1 MTSEDCPKET
11 AADAAAFIREAYEAY
26 QAQFLHITKRSP
38 DRFNRRD
45 WSGAY
50 QDALERLDLYTRVVK
65 RTVNALRHR
74 LGDRLNTPA
83 AGPEMKAAYTGL
95 IRRRDDV
102 ELAETFFNSVVRK
115 IYAVVGV
122 APRLE
127 FIASEFKIPRIEDR
141 TCPVCDVYRPDA
153 GSDGLVRM
161 FRDILGFYGA
171 ELQFQDP
178 DADARR
184 IAERTA
190 STLRDVAGGA
200 RPDMVEMITSVF
212 YRDKAAYII
221 GRMRIGNRIQ
231 PIAVAFLS
239 RPEGAAADAVLM
251 DESDVSILFSFTRS
265 YFHVVVDRPMELV
278 NFLKTLTPLKRV
290 SELYTAI
297 GFHKHGKS
305 ELYRELTRN
314 LETAAD
320 RFDIARGE
328 KGMVMLVF
336 TLPSFDVVFK
346 IIKDRFDYPKTTNPR
361 DVRNRYKLVF
371 RHDRAGRLVDA
382 QEFQELTFDT
392 ARFSPAL
399 LKAFRENAA
408 ETVTI
413 EGDRLRIRHLYTER
427 RLTPLDIFIEEA
439 PESESREAVLDYGRS
454 IKELAATN
462 IFPGDLF
469 LKNFGV
475 TSHGRVVFYDYDEL
489 CLLTDCNFRKLPPA
503 RGYDDEMSSEPWFFV
518 DDKDIFPEEFRTFL
532 RFPDHLKAV
541 FENAHADLFDADF
554 WHGVQERLNTGA
566 VIHIFPYRESLR
578 FRDAPHPRQPDL
590 SKSPLD
596 KPFKI
601 GFKETCQPQPK
612 EKIS

>member
-1 MTSEDCPKET
+1 MTSENCPNGIAVE
-11 AADAAAFIREAYEAY
+11 AAAFIREAYDAY
-26 QAQFLHITKRSP
+26 QARFLHITKRSP

-45 WSGAY
+45 WNGAY

-65 RTVNALRHR
+65 RTVSTLRRR
-74 LGDRLNTPA
+74 LGDCLNLSA
-83 AGPEMKAAYTGL
+83 EGPGMKAAYADL
-95 IRRRDDV
+95 IRSRDDV

-115 IYAVVGV
+115 IFAVVGV
-122 APRLE
+122 APCLE
-127 FIASEFKIPRIEDR
+127 FVASEFKIPRIEDR
-141 TCPVCDVYRPDA
+141 TCPVCDVFRPDS
-153 GSDGLVRM
+153 GSDGLVHM
-161 FRDILGFYGA
+161 FRNILGCYGA
-171 ELQFQDP
+171 EICFRDP

-184 IAERTA
+184 IAERVA
-190 STLRDVAGGA
+190 LTLRDVAGDV
-200 RPDMVEMITSVF
+200 RPDTVEMITSVF

-221 GRMRIGNRIQ
+221 GRMRIGNWIQ
-231 PIAVAFLS
+231 PLVVAFLS
-239 RPEGAAADAVLM
+239 RPEGAVADAVLT
-251 DESDVSILFSFTRS
+251 DKSDVSILFSFTRS
-265 YFHVVVDRPMELV
+265 YFHVVVDKPMELV

-305 ELYRELTRN
+305 ELYRELTRS
-314 LETAAD
+314 LDVSSD

-346 IIKDRFDYPKTTNPR
+346 IIKDRFDYPKTTSSR
-361 DVRNRYKLVF
+361 EVRNRYKLVF

-392 ARFSPAL
+392 SRFSPAL
-399 LKAFRENAA
+399 LKAFRVTAS
-408 ETVTI
+408 ETVMI
-413 EGDRLRIRHLYTER
+413 RKDQLRIRHLYTER

-439 PESESREAVLDYGRS
+439 SISDAREAVLDYGRS

-475 TSHGRVVFYDYDEL
+475 TSHGRIVFYDYDEL

-532 RFPDHLKAV
+532 RFPDHLRTV
-541 FENAHADLFDADF
+541 FENAHADLFDVDF
-554 WHGVQERLNTGA
+554 WRDIQDRLKTGA

-578 FRDAPHPRQPDL
+578 FRDDPHP
-590 SKSPLD
+590 
-596 KPFKI
+596 
-601 GFKETCQPQPK
+601 
-612 EKIS
+612 